1 MKKEMQ
7 SLVDFMLNSG
17 KDTTIGCWRS
27 IGQTIDDLRS
37 DKATAHGKLGEEY
50 VVDEPLWAALAVN
63 TCATVGIFLWELF
76 NKKYKLV
83 EDVSQDTI
91 SELPDETIDQHKE
104 CDF

>member
-1 MKKEMQ
+1 MSNTKCPQEIITLCSQ
-7 SLVDFMLNSG
+7 L
-17 KDTTIGCWRS
+17 RS

-91 SELPDETIDQHKE
+91 SELPDETIDLDE
-104 CDF
+104 IPF